1 LGKNHKLDY
10 KLLIP
15 DEKVMFD
22 EKLFKIALMNL
33 LSNAIKYSPDGGVI
47 GLEVT
52 KDNNKILFKISDQGI
67 GITEMDQKHLFEP
80 FHRAENVGHI
90 HGTGLGLVIVKK
102 YVELHNGEISFVSS
116 PEKGTIFNISLA
128 AGNN

>member
-1 LGKNHKLDY
+1 
-10 KLLIP
+10 
-15 DEKVMFD
+15 MFD

-52 KDNNKILFKISDQGI
+52 KVNNKILFEISDQGI
-67 GITEMDQKHLFEP
+67 GISEMDQKHLFEP

-102 YVELHNGEISFVSS
+102 YVELHNGEISVVSS
-116 PEKGTIFNISLA
+116 PLKGTVFNLSLA
-128 AGNN
+128 AVNN